1 MLAFL
6 SGFFTGV
13 GTTVGLS
20 LLYFW
25 CCLSRATDEQC
36 FDDDV
41 FDDFDDI
48 EGLSDPKFYRRQ
60 V

>member
-6 SGFFTGV
+6 SGFFIGV
-13 GTTVGLS
+13 GATVGLS

-25 CCLSRATDEQC
+25 WCLSRATDEQC
-36 FDDDV
+36 FDDDF
-41 FDDFDDI
+41 FDD